1 MESASIASGTPSE
14 AREGSKGLK
23 AGALGWVSNLVIGV
37 ASTAPGYSLAAT
49 LGFIVAVNG
58 MGFHAPAVMLV
69 SFVPMLLI
77 AAAYY
82 YMNRA
87 DPDCGTSF
95 TWVTRAMG
103 PRLGWLTGWT
113 IVVADVV
120 VMAALAYI
128 AGVYTF
134 LLFGLDAAAA
144 NLLDVSIV
152 AAIWI
157 IVMTWI
163 CYIGIELSARTQYFL
178 LSAEIAAL
186 GIFAAVALAKVYF
199 GDPGGFHVQADW
211 FNPFTLHG
219 GGRALIDGV
228 LLGVFIYW
236 GWDSGVCVNEES
248 KDSAN
253 GPGRAAV
260 MSTILLVLIYVVVAT
275 VGPGLHRHHLPEA
288 PRRRR
293 AQRARWTSV
302 LGSPLDKILIIAVLT
317 SASASTQT
325 TILPT
330 ARTTLSM
337 ARFGSIPK
345 IFGRIHPRYLTPDV
359 STLVMGAVSLVWTLL
374 IINVSQ
380 NVLSDSIT
388 GIGFQ
393 IAFYY
398 GLTGFACCDLLPQGD
413 LQEPEELHH
422 GRGGALPRGGDAD
435 VHLRQGVPRLQ
446 DHEHRRELLG
456 WLPGSGNPGRDRGR
470 GDTRW
475 HRVAGVRQRRLP
487 EVLQAQVGDGRPRS
501 PRGNRQRR
509 SVRDVGLRR
518 NAMSEI
524 VIGYDGS
531 DSSKSALSQAFD
543 FAKALGDSIVIVF
556 GAAPGGYGGG
566 EVPEQRE
573 AVEEFG
579 QK

>member
-1 MESASIASGTPSE
+1 MESAAIPISAGDPKGAAAGE
-14 AREGSKGLK
+14 KGLK
-23 AGALGWVSNLVIGV
+23 TGALGYLSNLVIGV

-49 LGFIVAVNG
+49 LGFVVAVGG
-58 MGFHAPAVMLV
+58 MGFHAPAVMIV
-69 SFVPMLLI
+69 AFIPMLLI

-103 PRLGWLTGWT
+103 PRLGWLTGWA
-113 IVVADVV
+113 IVVTDVI

-134 LLFGLDAAAA
+134 LLFGLDAAAT

-163 CYIGIELSARTQYFL
+163 CYVGIELSARTQYFL
-178 LSAEIAAL
+178 LAAEIAAL
-186 GIFAAVALAKVYF
+186 GLFAAVALAKVYF

-219 GGRALIDGV
+219 GTTALVDGV

-248 KDSAN
+248 RDSAN

-275 VGPGLHRHHLPEA
+275 AAQAYAGTTFLKHHGDDVLSALGGP
-288 PRRRR
+288 
-293 AQRARWTSV
+293 V

-359 STLVMGAVSLVWTLL
+359 STLVMGAVSLIWTLV

-388 GIGFQ
+388 GIGFG

-398 GLTGFACCDLLPQGD
+398 GLTGFACVVYYRK
-413 LQEPEELHH
+413 ELFKSLKNFIMV
-422 GRGGALPRGGDAD
+422 GVAPFLGGAMLTFIFIKAFLDYKTTSTDVNYSGGF
-435 VHLRQGVPRLQ
+435 LGVGTPVAIGVGGL
-446 DHEHRRELLG
+446 LLG
-456 WLPGSGNPGRDRGR
+456 VVVMVFANIAYPKFFKRKWETAEPG
-470 GDTRW
+470 
-475 HRVAGVRQRRLP
+475 
-487 EVLQAQVGDGRPRS
+487 VLEGTVKGEA
-501 PRGNRQRR
+501 
-509 SVRDVGLRR
+509 SV
-518 NAMSEI
+518 MS
-524 VIGYDGS
+524 D
-531 DSSKSALSQAFD
+531 
-543 FAKALGDSIVIVF
+543 
-556 GAAPGGYGGG
+556 
-566 EVPEQRE
+566 
-573 AVEEFG
+573 
-579 QK
+579 

>member
-1 MESASIASGTPSE
+1 LESAAVPFPASDP
-14 AREGSKGLK
+14 EGAGAGQKGLK
-23 AGALGWVSNLVIGV
+23 TGALGWVSNLVIGV

-49 LGFIVAVNG
+49 LGFVVAVHG
-58 MGFHAPAVMLV
+58 MGFHAPAVMIV
-69 SFVPMLLI
+69 SFIPMLLI

-134 LLFGLDAAAA
+134 LLFGLDAAAT

-157 IVMTWI
+157 IVMTAI

-178 LSAEIAAL
+178 LAAEIAAL
-186 GIFAAVALAKVYF
+186 GLFAAVALAKVYF

-219 GGRALIDGV
+219 GFTALIDGV

-260 MSTILLVLIYVVVAT
+260 LSTILLVLIYVVVAT
-275 VGPGLHRHHLPEA
+275 AAQAYAGTTFLKHHGDDVLSALGGP
-288 PRRRR
+288 
-293 AQRARWTSV
+293 V

-337 ARFGSIPK
+337 ARFGAIPK

-359 STLVMGAVSLVWTLL
+359 STLVMGAVSLAWTLL

-380 NVLSDSIT
+380 NVLNDSIT

-398 GLTGFACCDLLPQGD
+398 GLTGFACVVYYRKEIFKSLKNFVMVGVAPFL
-413 LQEPEELHH
+413 
-422 GRGGALPRGGDAD
+422 GGAMLTFIFVKAFLDYKTTSTDVNYSGGF
-435 VHLRQGVPRLQ
+435 LGVGTPVAIGVGGIIIGVV
-446 DHEHRRELLG
+446 LL
-456 WLPGSGNPGRDRGR
+456 
-470 GDTRW
+470 
-475 HRVAGVRQRRLP
+475 V
-487 EVLQAQVGDGRPRS
+487 
-501 PRGNRQRR
+501 
-509 SVRDVGLRR
+509 
-518 NAMSEI
+518 
-524 VIGYDGS
+524 
-531 DSSKSALSQAFD
+531 
-543 FAKALGDSIVIVF
+543 FANFVYPKF
-556 GAAPGGYGGG
+556 FKRKWETAAPGILEGTVKG
-566 EVPEQRE
+566 EASVMSD
-573 AVEEFG
+573 
-579 QK
+579 

>member
-1 MESASIASGTPSE
+1 MESAAIPIPASDP
-14 AREGSKGLK
+14 EGAGAGQKGLK
-23 AGALGWVSNLVIGV
+23 TGALGWVSNLVIGV

-49 LGFIVAVNG
+49 LGFVVAVHG
-58 MGFHAPAVMLV
+58 MGFHAPAVMIV
-69 SFVPMLLI
+69 SFIPMLLI

-134 LLFGLDAAAA
+134 LLFGLDAAAT

-157 IVMTWI
+157 IVMTAI

-178 LSAEIAAL
+178 LAAEIAAL
-186 GIFAAVALAKVYF
+186 GLFAAVALAKVYF

-219 GGRALIDGV
+219 GTTALIDGV

-275 VGPGLHRHHLPEA
+275 AAQAYAGTTFLKHHGDDVLSALGGP
-288 PRRRR
+288 
-293 AQRARWTSV
+293 V

-337 ARFGSIPK
+337 ARFGAIPK
-345 IFGRIHPRYLTPDV
+345 IFGRISPRYLTPDV

-380 NVLSDSIT
+380 NVLNDSIT

-398 GLTGFACCDLLPQGD
+398 GLTGFACCVYYRKEIFKSFKNFIMVGVAPFL
-413 LQEPEELHH
+413 
-422 GRGGALPRGGDAD
+422 GGAMLTFIFVKAFLDYKTTSTDVNYSGGFLGVGTPVAIGVGGILIGVVLLLFANFAYPKFFKRKWETAD
-435 VHLRQGVPRLQ
+435 
-446 DHEHRRELLG
+446 
-456 WLPGSGNPGRDRGR
+456 PGILEGTVKGE
-470 GDTRW
+470 
-475 HRVAGVRQRRLP
+475 A
-487 EVLQAQVGDGRPRS
+487 
-501 PRGNRQRR
+501 
-509 SVRDVGLRR
+509 SV
-518 NAMSEI
+518 MS
-524 VIGYDGS
+524 D
-531 DSSKSALSQAFD
+531 
-543 FAKALGDSIVIVF
+543 
-556 GAAPGGYGGG
+556 
-566 EVPEQRE
+566 
-573 AVEEFG
+573 
-579 QK
+579 

>member
-1 MESASIASGTPSE
+1 MESASIAAGGQTH
-14 AREGSKGLK
+14 AKEGDKGLK

-134 LLFGLDAAAA
+134 LLFGLNAAAG

-178 LSAEIAAL
+178 LAAEIAAL
-186 GIFAAVALAKVYF
+186 SIFAAVALAKVYF

-211 FNPFTLHG
+211 FNPFTVHG
-219 GGRALIDGV
+219 GARALTDGV

-275 VGPGLHRHHLPEA
+275 AAQAYAGTTFLKHHGNDVLSALGGP
-288 PRRRR
+288 
-293 AQRARWTSV
+293 V

-359 STLVMGAVSLVWTLL
+359 STLVMGAVSLVWTLI

-398 GLTGFACCDLLPQGD
+398 GLTGFACVVYYRK
-413 LQEPEELHH
+413 ELFKSVKNFIMV
-422 GRGGALPRGGDAD
+422 GVAPFLGGAILTFIFVKAFLDYKTTSTDVNYSGGFLGVGTPVAIGVGGILIGAVLLVFANFVYPKFFKRKWETAD
-435 VHLRQGVPRLQ
+435 PGVL
-446 DHEHRRELLG
+446 EG
-456 WLPGSGNPGRDRGR
+456 
-470 GDTRW
+470 T
-475 HRVAGVRQRRLP
+475 VKP
-487 EVLQAQVGDGRPRS
+487 EA
-501 PRGNRQRR
+501 
-509 SVRDVGLRR
+509 SV
-518 NAMSEI
+518 MS
-524 VIGYDGS
+524 D
-531 DSSKSALSQAFD
+531 
-543 FAKALGDSIVIVF
+543 
-556 GAAPGGYGGG
+556 
-566 EVPEQRE
+566 
-573 AVEEFG
+573 
-579 QK
+579 

>member
-1 MESASIASGTPSE
+1 LESAAIPLSASDP
-14 AREGSKGLK
+14 EGSAAGAKGLK
-23 AGALGWVSNLVIGV
+23 TGALGYISNLVIGV

-49 LGFIVAVNG
+49 LGFIVAVQG
-58 MGFHAPAVMLV
+58 MGYHAPAVMLV

-103 PRLGWLTGWT
+103 PRLGWLTGWA
-113 IVVADVV
+113 IVAADVI

-134 LLFGLDAAAA
+134 LLFGLDAAAN

-157 IVMTWI
+157 IVMTAI

-178 LSAEIAAL
+178 LAAEIAAL
-186 GIFAAVALAKVYF
+186 AIFSVVALAHVYI
-199 GDPGGFHVQADW
+199 GSQGTPIQLDW
-211 FNPFTLHG
+211 FNPLTLRG
-219 GGRALIDGV
+219 GSTALVDGV
-228 LLGVFIYW
+228 LLGIFIYW

-248 KDSAN
+248 EDSAN

-260 MSTILLVLIYVVVAT
+260 MSTILLVLIYVVVTMSAQAFAGT
-275 VGPGLHRHHLPEA
+275 VFLKHHGNDVLSALGGP
-288 PRRRR
+288 
-293 AQRARWTSV
+293 V

-359 STLVMGAVSLVWTLL
+359 STLTMGAVSLIWTLL

-388 GIGFQ
+388 GIGFM

-398 GLTGFACCDLLPQGD
+398 GFTGYACVVYYRKELFKSVKNFIMVGVAPLL
-413 LQEPEELHH
+413 
-422 GRGGALPRGGDAD
+422 GGAMLTFVFVKAFLDYKTTSTDVNYSGGFLGVGTPVAIGVGGLLIGVVLMVFANIVYPKFFKRKWETAQPGVLEGTVKGEASVMAD
-435 VHLRQGVPRLQ
+435 
-446 DHEHRRELLG
+446 
-456 WLPGSGNPGRDRGR
+456 
-470 GDTRW
+470 
-475 HRVAGVRQRRLP
+475 
-487 EVLQAQVGDGRPRS
+487 
-501 PRGNRQRR
+501 
-509 SVRDVGLRR
+509 
-518 NAMSEI
+518 
-524 VIGYDGS
+524 
-531 DSSKSALSQAFD
+531 
-543 FAKALGDSIVIVF
+543 
-556 GAAPGGYGGG
+556 
-566 EVPEQRE
+566 
-573 AVEEFG
+573 
-579 QK
+579 

>member
-1 MESASIASGTPSE
+1 MESASIAAGGQTH
-14 AREGSKGLK
+14 AKEGDKGLK
-23 AGALGWVSNLVIGV
+23 SGALGYLSNLVIGV

-128 AGVYTF
+128 AGVYSF
-134 LLFGLDAAAA
+134 LLFGLNAAAG

-163 CYIGIELSARTQYFL
+163 CYIGIELSARIQYFL
-178 LSAEIAAL
+178 LAAEIAAL

-219 GGRALIDGV
+219 GARALTDGV

-248 KDSAN
+248 RDSAN

-275 VGPGLHRHHLPEA
+275 AAQAYAGTTFLKHHGNDVLSALGGP
-288 PRRRR
+288 
-293 AQRARWTSV
+293 V

-359 STLVMGAVSLVWTLL
+359 STLVMGAVSLVWTLV

-398 GLTGFACCDLLPQGD
+398 GFTGFACCVYYRK
-413 LQEPEELHH
+413 ELFKSAKNFIMV
-422 GRGGALPRGGDAD
+422 GVAPFLGGAMLTFVFVKAFLDYKTTSTDVNYSGGF
-435 VHLRQGVPRLQ
+435 LGVGTPVAIGVGGILIGVV
-446 DHEHRRELLG
+446 LLVFANIAYPKFFKRK
-456 WLPGSGNPGRDRGR
+456 WETANPGVLEG
-470 GDTRW
+470 T
-475 HRVAGVRQRRLP
+475 VKP
-487 EVLQAQVGDGRPRS
+487 EA
-501 PRGNRQRR
+501 
-509 SVRDVGLRR
+509 SV
-518 NAMSEI
+518 MS
-524 VIGYDGS
+524 D
-531 DSSKSALSQAFD
+531 
-543 FAKALGDSIVIVF
+543 
-556 GAAPGGYGGG
+556 
-566 EVPEQRE
+566 
-573 AVEEFG
+573 
-579 QK
+579 

>member
-1 MESASIASGTPSE
+1 LESASIAAAASPSG
-14 AREGSKGLK
+14 AKEGDKGLK
-23 AGALGWVSNLVIGV
+23 AGALGYLSNLVISV

-49 LGFIVAVNG
+49 LGFIVAVHG
-58 MGFHAPAVMLV
+58 MGFHAPAIILV
-69 SFVPMLLI
+69 SFIPMLLI

-103 PRLGWLTGWT
+103 PRLGWLTGWA

-134 LLFGLDAAAA
+134 LLFGLDAAAN

-178 LSAEIAAL
+178 LAAEIAAL
-186 GIFAAVALAKVYF
+186 GVFAAVALAKVYF
-199 GDPGGFHVQADW
+199 GDPGGFHVQLDW
-211 FNPFTLHG
+211 FNPFSLHG
-219 GGRALIDGV
+219 GTTALVDGV

-248 KDSAN
+248 EDSDT

-260 MSTILLVLIYVVVAT
+260 MSTILLVLIYLVVTVAAQAYAGT
-275 VGPGLHRHHLPEA
+275 TFLKHHGNDVLSALGGP
-288 PRRRR
+288 
-293 AQRARWTSV
+293 V

-337 ARFGSIPK
+337 ARFNAIPRA
-345 IFGRIHPRYLTPDV
+345 FGRIHPRYLTPDV
-359 STLVMGAVSLVWTLL
+359 STLVMGAVSLVWTLI

-380 NVLSDSIT
+380 NVLNDSIT

-398 GLTGFACCDLLPQGD
+398 GLTGFACCIYYRREIFKSLRNFIMVGVAPFL
-413 LQEPEELHH
+413 
-422 GRGGALPRGGDAD
+422 GGAMLTFVFVKAFLDYKTTSTDVNYAGGFLGVGTPVAIGVGMLLVGIVVMVVANFIYPQFFKRKWETAD
-435 VHLRQGVPRLQ
+435 
-446 DHEHRRELLG
+446 
-456 WLPGSGNPGRDRGR
+456 PGILEGTVKGE
-470 GDTRW
+470 
-475 HRVAGVRQRRLP
+475 A
-487 EVLQAQVGDGRPRS
+487 
-501 PRGNRQRR
+501 
-509 SVRDVGLRR
+509 SVMAD
-518 NAMSEI
+518 
-524 VIGYDGS
+524 
-531 DSSKSALSQAFD
+531 
-543 FAKALGDSIVIVF
+543 
-556 GAAPGGYGGG
+556 
-566 EVPEQRE
+566 
-573 AVEEFG
+573 
-579 QK
+579 

>member
-1 MESASIASGTPSE
+1 MESASIAASDPQG
-14 AREGSKGLK
+14 AAAGDKGLK
-23 AGALGWVSNLVIGV
+23 TGALGYLSNLVIGV

-49 LGFIVAVNG
+49 LGFVVAVGG

-69 SFVPMLLI
+69 AFIPMLLI

-103 PRLGWLTGWT
+103 PRLGWLTGWA
-113 IVVADVV
+113 IVVTDVI

-134 LLFGLDAAAA
+134 LLFGLDAAAT

-163 CYIGIELSARTQYFL
+163 CWVGIELSARTQYFL
-178 LSAEIAAL
+178 LAAEIAAL
-186 GIFAAVALAKVYF
+186 AVFAAVALAKVYF

-219 GGRALIDGV
+219 GTTALVDGV

-248 KDSAN
+248 RDSAN

-275 VGPGLHRHHLPEA
+275 AAQAYAGTTFLKHHGDDVLSALGGP
-288 PRRRR
+288 
-293 AQRARWTSV
+293 V

-359 STLVMGAVSLVWTLL
+359 STLVMGAVSLIWTLV

-388 GIGFQ
+388 GIGFG

-398 GLTGFACCDLLPQGD
+398 GLTGFACVVYYRK
-413 LQEPEELHH
+413 ELFKSLKNFIMV
-422 GRGGALPRGGDAD
+422 GVAPFLGGAMLTFIFVKAFLDYKTTSTDVNYSGGFLGVGTPVAIGVGGLLVGVVLLVFANIAYPKFFKRKWETAD
-435 VHLRQGVPRLQ
+435 PGVL
-446 DHEHRRELLG
+446 EGTVKGE
-456 WLPGSGNPGRDRGR
+456 
-470 GDTRW
+470 
-475 HRVAGVRQRRLP
+475 A
-487 EVLQAQVGDGRPRS
+487 
-501 PRGNRQRR
+501 
-509 SVRDVGLRR
+509 SV
-518 NAMSEI
+518 MS
-524 VIGYDGS
+524 D
-531 DSSKSALSQAFD
+531 
-543 FAKALGDSIVIVF
+543 
-556 GAAPGGYGGG
+556 
-566 EVPEQRE
+566 
-573 AVEEFG
+573 
-579 QK
+579 

>member
-1 MESASIASGTPSE
+1 MESASIAASDPVGAAP
-14 AREGSKGLK
+14 GDKGLK
-23 AGALGWVSNLVIGV
+23 TGALGYLSNLVIGV

-49 LGFIVAVNG
+49 LGFVVAIQG
-58 MGFHAPAVMLV
+58 MGFHAPAVMIV
-69 SFVPMLLI
+69 SFIPMLLI
-77 AAAYY
+77 ASAYY
-82 YMNRA
+82 YMNKA

-103 PRLGWLTGWT
+103 PRLGWLTGWA
-113 IVVADVV
+113 IVAADVV

-134 LLFGLDAAAA
+134 LLFGLDAAAG

-157 IVMTWI
+157 IVMTAI

-178 LSAEIAAL
+178 LAAEIAAL
-186 GIFAAVALAKVYF
+186 GLFAAVALAKVYF
-199 GDPGGFHVQADW
+199 GDPGGFHVQLDW

-219 GGRALIDGV
+219 GSTALIDGV

-248 KDSAN
+248 EDSAN

-275 VGPGLHRHHLPEA
+275 AAQAYAGTTFLKHHGDDVLSALGGP
-288 PRRRR
+288 
-293 AQRARWTSV
+293 V
-302 LGSPLDKILIIAVLT
+302 LGSPLDKVLIIAVLT

-345 IFGRIHPRYLTPDV
+345 VFGRIHPRYLTPDV
-359 STLVMGAVSLVWTLL
+359 STLVMGAVSLVWTLV
-374 IINVSQ
+374 IINISQ

-398 GLTGFACCDLLPQGD
+398 GLTGFACVVFYRK
-413 LQEPEELHH
+413 ELFKSLKNFLMV
-422 GRGGALPRGGDAD
+422 GVVPFLGGAMLTFIFVKAFLDYKTTSTDVNYSGGF
-435 VHLRQGVPRLQ
+435 LGVGTP
-446 DHEHRRELLG
+446 
-456 WLPGSGNPGRDRGR
+456 
-470 GDTRW
+470 
-475 HRVAGVRQRRLP
+475 VAIG
-487 EVLQAQVGDGRPRS
+487 
-501 PRGNRQRR
+501 
-509 SVRDVGLRR
+509 VGLLLVG
-518 NAMSEI
+518 I
-524 VIGYDGS
+524 IPLVISNFIYP
-531 DSSKSALSQAFD
+531 KF
-543 FAKALGDSIVIVF
+543 FKRKWET
-556 GAAPGGYGGG
+556 AAPGVLEGSV
-566 EVPEQRE
+566 ETE
-573 AVEEFG
+573 ASVMSD
-579 QK
+579 